1 MLTRVMIIGRQT
13 GETPT
18 GLPETRTGAEYVM
31 ADSTDDVRTNL
42 AECDV
47 VFHYGRPRDALS
59 ASWALTDRLRWVHVG
74 GVGIDWALFPE
85 LVESDVT
92 LTNSRGVFDTTLPEY
107 LLALMLAL
115 VKDLPGTVRAQAAHE
130 WRHQLLQP
138 LAGGRALIVG
148 AGSIARASG
157 HLLRSLGLDVTLVG
171 RSERD
176 GEPGEGRIRA
186 VTDLVELLPTAD
198 WLILLAP
205 LTPRTRGLVGAPEL
219 ALLPRGARLVNIGR
233 GPVVVESALIEALR
247 SGALAGAGLDV
258 FEREPLSTASPLW
271 DMPNVIVSPH
281 IGGDVAGTPAAFTDA
296 FLVNLER
303 YMAGQPLQNIVDKHL
318 GFVSDTE
325 T

>member
-1 MLTRVMIIGRQT
+1 MIIGRQA
-13 GETPT
+13 GEPPE

-31 ADSTDDVRTNL
+31 ADSIDDVRARL

-47 VFHYGRPRDALS
+47 VFHYGRARDELRTN
-59 ASWALTDRLRWVHVG
+59 WALTDRLRWVHVG
-74 GVGIDWALFPE
+74 GVGVDWTLFDE
-85 LVESDVT
+85 LVESDVVV
-92 LTNSRGVFDTTLPEY
+92 TNSRGVFDTTLPEY

-115 VKDLPGTVRAQAAHE
+115 AKDLPGTVRAQAAHE

-157 HLLRSLGLDVTLVG
+157 RLLRSLGLDVTLVG

-186 VTDLVELLPTAD
+186 ATDLADLLPAAD
-198 WLILLAP
+198 WLVVLAP
-205 LTPRTRGLVGAPEL
+205 LTPQTRGLIGAPEL

-233 GPVVVESALIEALR
+233 GPVVVEAALIETLR

-258 FEREPLSTASPLW
+258 FEREPLAPDSPLW

-281 IGGDVAGTPAAFTDA
+281 IGGDVAGTPSAFTDA
-296 FLVNLER
+296 FLANLER
-303 YMAGQPLQNIVDKHL
+303 YMAGQPLQNVVDKHL
-318 GFVSDTE
+318 GFVPGTQA
-325 T
+325 